1 MVIVRIL
8 DLTDSNGCLFLKSE
22 ADFDLPLKT
31 AIRYWNKKTKNLNN
45 EDFLIWIKD
54 QNEKGTLIYEDDRNG
69 IKEYLS
75 LTDFSLITDEQ
86 KSMFFGYA
94 SMMGHLIDANELSNQ
109 DKKHIVDDPYNAVSQ
124 GKQSTEKII
133 QNPDGESFKSIELIV
148 SFLAT
153 EFSNDGTHIQKDKF
167 ILNLQREWEE
177 IFHNKFNPF
186 FANAIE
192 GHPSA
197 MLRLTK
203 YMDTGEDTNYDFG
216 MELIDG
222 EINIDTNLAIEKFSR
237 FNTVFAIGSQLY
249 DEKDEPI
256 LLIKNDSL
264 KEDIL
269 VLKYIPDNDG
279 NENEFVNIP
288 VDSISQIFQ

>member
-1 MVIVRIL
+1 MAIVRIP
-8 DLTDSNGCLFLKSE
+8 DLKDSNCCLFLKSE
-22 ADFDLPLKT
+22 ADFDLHLKK
-31 AIRYWNKKTKNLNN
+31 AILYWAEKTKNLND
-45 EDFLIWIKD
+45 EDFSIWIKE

-69 IKEYLS
+69 LKEYLS

-86 KSMFFGYA
+86 TLMFFGYA

-109 DKKHIVDDPYNAVSQ
+109 DKKHIVDDLYNADSHD
-124 GKQSTEKII
+124 KQSTENII
-133 QNPDGESFKSIELIV
+133 QNPNGVSFKSIELIV
-148 SFLAT
+148 SFRAT
-153 EFSNDGTHIQKDKF
+153 EFSNNGTHIQKDKF
-167 ILNLQREWEE
+167 ILNLLREWEE

-186 FANAIE
+186 IANAIE

-203 YMDTGEDTNYDFG
+203 YMDTGEGTNYDFG
-216 MELIDG
+216 TELIDG
-222 EINIDTNLAIEKFSR
+222 GLNIDTNLAIEKFSK
-237 FNTVFAIGSQLY
+237 FNTVYAIGSQMY

-288 VDSISQIFQ
+288 VDTISRLL

>member
-1 MVIVRIL
+1 MAIVRIL
-8 DLTDSNGCLFLKSE
+8 DLKDSNCCLFLKSE
-22 ADFDLPLKT
+22 ADFDLHLKK
-31 AIRYWNKKTKNLNN
+31 AILYWAEKTKNLND
-45 EDFLIWIKD
+45 EDFSIWIKE

-75 LTDFSLITDEQ
+75 LADFSLITDEQ
-86 KSMFFGYA
+86 TLMFFGYA
-94 SMMGHLIDANELSNQ
+94 SMMGHLIDANDLSNK
-109 DKKHIVDDPYNAVSQ
+109 DKEHIVDDPYNAVSQ
-124 GKQSTEKII
+124 DKQSTENII
-133 QNPDGESFKSIELIV
+133 QNTDGESFKSIELIV
-148 SFLAT
+148 PFLAT
-153 EFSNDGTHIQKDKF
+153 EFSNDGTHVQKDKF

-197 MLRLTK
+197 MLRLTN
-203 YMDTGEDTNYDFG
+203 YMDTGEEINYDFG

-222 EINIDTNLAIEKFSR
+222 EIKIETNLEIEKFSK
-237 FNTVFAIGSQLY
+237 FTTVYAIGSQLQLE
-249 DEKDEPI
+249 DDEPI

-269 VLKYIPDNDG
+269 VLKYIPENDG
-279 NENEFVNIP
+279 YDNEFINMP
-288 VDSISQIFQ
+288 VDSISRIFK